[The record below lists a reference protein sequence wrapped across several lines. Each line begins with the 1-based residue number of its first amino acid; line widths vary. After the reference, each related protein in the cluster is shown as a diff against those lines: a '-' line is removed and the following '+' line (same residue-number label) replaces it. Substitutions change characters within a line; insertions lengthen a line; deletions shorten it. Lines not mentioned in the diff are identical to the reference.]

1 MIRRR
6 QIERG
11 GVLLEAILGLAIFS
25 LLLQVIAVS
34 GMSALRSAVAR
45 EYRAQAHDM
54 CALALL
60 EVENDPTEWAPSKTV
75 RRDVTRNNFLFTVV
89 QKTSQMTP
97 EFLRLEVTV
106 SWKTGPYSR
115 SLTRESYIVLPE
127 AP

>member
-1 MIRRR
+1 MKRHR

-11 GVLLEAILGLAIFS
+11 GVLLEAILGLALFC
-25 LLLQVIAVS
+25 LLLQVVAVS

-54 CALALL
+54 CAVALM
-60 EVENDPTEWAPSKTV
+60 EVENDPTDWVPSKTV
-75 RRDVTRNNFLFTVV
+75 RRDVTRNDFLFTVV

-115 SLTRESYIVLPE
+115 SLIRESYIVLPE
-127 AP
+127 TP